1 MKISTRK
8 RIAGSLAAAAV
19 ALPLAVAGVTVNVPD
34 AHAAS
39 DTHRFFVRA
48 DSDYASNFYTDANCS
63 KGRVVVKPG
72 GYSPRGYHSTK
83 LQAIFRMELPSS
95 GTHWVPDNP
104 YGWYGKNPYGPLGG
118 CYHIIAYSGTSTQLN
133 RVAV

>member
-1 MKISTRK
+1 VKIK
-8 RIAGSLAAAAV
+8 RIAALLALAVTMPLAALSSPV
-19 ALPLAVAGVTVNVPD
+19 APVSE

-63 KGRVVVKPG
+63 VGRVVVKPG
-72 GYSPRGYHSTK
+72 GYSPQGYHSTK

-118 CYHIIAYSGTSTQLN
+118 CYHILAYSGTSTQLN